1 METTNQPK
9 YMNSP
14 RNSRIRQLGACEM
27 SRLQRKEPIDIWSM
41 HWLFS
46 HNYSPS
52 QEPDKTSVESP
63 KSRIVPQ
70 QVAQPQSC
78 HMSPP
83 KNSPKIHQTCDSKCM
98 NPTIPTSSSSIIM
111 QTHLFRKSRL
121 RDEAMSHVIGRHN
134 NLCGSLPAAFT
145 KNSTPN
151 VCTPQNPLRITECF

>member
-1 METTNQPK
+1 
-9 YMNSP
+9 
-14 RNSRIRQLGACEM
+14 M

-52 QEPDKTSVESP
+52 QEPDKISVESP

-83 KNSPKIHQTCDSKCM
+83 KNSPKIHPTCDSKCM
-98 NPTIPTSSSSIIM
+98 NPTISTSSSWIIM
-111 QTHLFRKSRL
+111 PTHLFRKSRL
-121 RDEAMSHVIGRHN
+121 RDEAMSHVIGRHD
-134 NLCGSLPAAFT
+134 NLCRVHVSPTADLCPAAFT
-145 KNSTPN
+145 KNATPN
-151 VCTPQNPLRITECF
+151 VWTPQNPLRITE